1 METKMKE
8 MQEEAGKERQRVEAE
23 YNRQMTNLDRHLREA
38 SNASKAERARL
49 EGEIRR
55 L

>member
-8 MQEEAGKERQRVEAE
+8 TQEEARKERQRVEVK
-23 YNRQMTNLDRHLREA
+23 YNRHMADLDRHLHEA
-38 SNASKAERARL
+38 SNASKAERARS
-49 EGEIRR
+49 EGEVRR